1 MEWPKMTGQ
10 EMGYCDSKIYN
21 PILMLG
27 LLAMCLILLQCCAH
41 FSRDVFE
48 VNLDLFPG
56 LTAAAALSASYDE
69 WLFRSAPIILN
80 WNYSHIPI
88 PLFLSSNALPP
99 LPFKGTCFEGNKGPG
114 HWLNHLFRTHH
125 LQGLVA
131 MLTSFSHAPGAPV
144 SGASIPAVRPTE
156 VGQSS
161 PPTPAIGPFCLT
173 TSVHPPHLCSC
184 AVFLAAPQAC
194 DYSLMPALGSKDGGG
209 WVLCL
214 KAANMK
220 MLQHKCEIME
230 VRPSVVCRGNNKKQ
244 PNTGRAIMKERR
256 RLRDKMKEI
265 KLTDRPDI
273 TFNPF

>member
-1 MEWPKMTGQ
+1 
-10 EMGYCDSKIYN
+10 
-21 PILMLG
+21 ML
-27 LLAMCLILLQCCAH
+27 IFQ
-41 FSRDVFE
+41 RDAFE

-56 LTAAAALSASYDE
+56 LTAAAALSASDDE

-80 WNYSHIPI
+80 SYYSHSPV
-88 PLFLSSNALPP
+88 PLVLFLNALP
-99 LPFKGTCFEGNKGPG
+99 LLLFEGTCFEAYMRPE

-131 MLTSFSHAPGAPV
+131 MLTSFSNAPGAPA
-144 SGASIPAVRPTE
+144 SAASIPAVRPTE

-161 PPTPAIGPFCLT
+161 PPTPAIGPFCLN
-173 TSVHPPHLCSC
+173 TSVHLPHLCSC
-184 AVFLAAPQAC
+184 AVFLALPQAC

-220 MLQHKCEIME
+220 MLQHKCEFME
-230 VRPSVVCRGNNKKQ
+230 GRPSVVCRGNNKKE
-244 PNTGRAIMKERR
+244 PNTGRAIMKEGR

>member
-1 MEWPKMTGQ
+1 MSLRSTSTCSQAWLQQQHYQPRM
-10 EMGYCDSKIYN
+10 MNDS
-21 PILMLG
+21 
-27 LLAMCLILLQCCAH
+27 
-41 FSRDVFE
+41 FE
-48 VNLDLFPG
+48 VHRSYWTGIIRAFP
-56 LTAAAALSASYDE
+56 
-69 WLFRSAPIILN
+69 
-80 WNYSHIPI
+80 
-88 PLFLSSNALPP
+88 FLCFCLWTPSLPY
-99 LPFKGTCFEGNKGPG
+99 LLKGTCFEANKGPG